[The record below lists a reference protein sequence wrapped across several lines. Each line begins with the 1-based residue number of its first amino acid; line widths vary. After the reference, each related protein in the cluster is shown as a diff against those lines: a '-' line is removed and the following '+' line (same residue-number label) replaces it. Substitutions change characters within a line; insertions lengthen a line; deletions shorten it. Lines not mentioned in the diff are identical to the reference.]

1 MSTTASNYLLIFRE
15 TALERYDDMSHEQRL
30 QAMRRWNG
38 WLDALVAQGKM
49 QGGNT
54 LDSSAR
60 IVSNTNGTRTVDGPF
75 AEAKELIAGYILLTV
90 SGLHEA
96 TAIAEQCPFLEYGMT
111 VEVRAVAQACHL
123 ARALGWET
131 MREPATA

>member
-75 AEAKELIAGYILLTV
+75 AEAKELIAGYFLLTAR
-90 SGLHEA
+90 SLDEA

-123 ARALGWET
+123 ARSLGWET
-131 MREPATA
+131 MQEPASA

>member
-15 TALERYDDMSHEQRL
+15 TALERYDAMSNEQRL

-60 IVSNTNGTRTVDGPF
+60 IVSSTNGPRTVDGPF

-90 SGLHEA
+90 SSLDEA